1 MYDKIIS
8 FENLYQAAN
17 EAARNKRYRVPIM
30 RYFSNLEE
38 NLVNTHNHLIWGS
51 YEPQPHRQ
59 FFVYEPKKRLISA
72 PPFDDRV
79 VHHAIHRVIE
89 PIIDK
94 RFIFDSYACRK
105 GKGTHRGADRAQKF
119 IRIVKRNHGR
129 VYTLKADIAKYFDS
143 IDHAVLKLI
152 VARHIKCEQTR
163 WILETIIDR
172 AETCVEGKGVPIGNL
187 TSQLFANMYLNEL
200 DQFVKHTLR
209 ERFYIRYM
217 DDFVIIHHDK
227 AHLQRLRRVIEQWLL
242 ETLALK
248 TNSKTQV
255 FPISASKGRALDFLG
270 YRIYATHRLLRKCTV
285 KKFKHKVKKL
295 RDLYAKGKVSNK
307 QIAAVLASYSG
318 CIQHAN
324 ADAIFK
330 CALQKPF
337 VRQHEQ

>member
-38 NLVNTHNHLIWGS
+38 NLANTHNHLIWGS

-72 PPFDDRV
+72 PPFEDRV

-105 GKGTHRGADRAQKF
+105 GKGTHAGADRAQKF
-119 IRIVKRNHGR
+119 IRIAKRNHGR
-129 VYTLKADIAKYFDS
+129 VYALKADISKYFDS
-143 IDHAVLKLI
+143 IDHSVLKSIISTHLSCL
-152 VARHIKCEQTR
+152 KTKQ
-163 WILETIIDR
+163 LLGLIIDS
-172 AETCVEGKGVPIGNL
+172 AETQCKGKGVPIGNL

-200 DQFVKHTLR
+200 DKFVKHELR

-227 AHLQRLRRVIEQWLL
+227 QHLQKLRAIIEDFLWDVLK
-242 ETLALK
+242 LK
-248 TNSKTQV
+248 TNHKTQV
-255 FPISASKGRALDFLG
+255 FPISSSSGRALDFLG
-270 YRIYATHRLLRKCTV
+270 YRIYATHRLLRKCTA
-285 KKFKHKVKKL
+285 KKFKHKVKRL
-295 RDLYAKGKVSNK
+295 RRLYAQGKVPGDHIKS
-307 QIAAVLASYSG
+307 VLASYNG
-318 CIQHAN
+318 CINHAN
-324 ADAIFK
+324 ADGLLKAT
-330 CALQKPF
+330 LNKPF
-337 VRQHEQ
+337 VRHHG